1 MVTLFRKHKMKN
13 PFNISIIQVLWR
25 HLRPWAIFAIVF
37 VVLRVTGA
45 LSGVT
50 YFTSSALMKTGI
62 LDAATAPTAAA
73 KTFDYNFNIKDLEG
87 QVIDFNR
94 FKGKTIFLNMWAT
107 WCGPCRVEMPAIDE
121 LYKKVKD
128 NDKIVFVMLSIDK
141 SENFT
146 KVVDFTREKGFAFP
160 VYVPSGHLPKQL
172 QVPMIP
178 TTLVVNSDGKIV
190 SKETGTTNYDTP
202 KFKEFLESL

>member
-1 MVTLFRKHKMKN
+1 MKT
-13 PFNISIIQVLWR
+13 PFNTATIHALWR
-25 HLRPWAIFAIVF
+25 QLRPWAMFAIVF

-45 LSGVT
+45 LSGVS

-62 LDAATAPTAAA
+62 LDAAAAPPAVM
-73 KTFDYNFNIKDLEG
+73 KTFDYNFSIKDLEG
-87 QVIDFNR
+87 HVIDFNR
-94 FKGKTIFLNMWAT
+94 FKGKTIFLNLWAT
-107 WCGPCRVEMPAIDE
+107 WCGPCRVEMPGIDE

-146 KVVDFTREKGFAFP
+146 KVVNFTKEKGYAFP
-160 VYVPSGHLPKQL
+160 VYVPSGYLPQQL
-172 QVPMIP
+172 QVPSIP
-178 TTLVVNSDGKIV
+178 TTLVINSDGKIV

-202 KFKEFLESL
+202 KFKEFLENL